1 MVATSLM
8 TRDALPWRRR
18 SLGADFEAHAVVV
31 FANRP
36 DYPCSRLLLTFGSA
50 DMMLRW
56 KPILEHRT

>member
-18 SLGADFEAHAVVV
+18 SLGADLQAHAVVV